1 MIKLDVE
8 DYCQECPFF
17 EPTLASRPSVLFAHN
32 EPIEMYGGDYVIR
45 CEHYG
50 CCKRMYNLQKE
61 NEQ

>member
-17 EPTLASRPSVLFAHN
+17 EPMLSAKPSALFADGKIYMN
-32 EPIEMYGGDYVIR
+32 CGDYIIR
-45 CEHYG
+45 YKRYG